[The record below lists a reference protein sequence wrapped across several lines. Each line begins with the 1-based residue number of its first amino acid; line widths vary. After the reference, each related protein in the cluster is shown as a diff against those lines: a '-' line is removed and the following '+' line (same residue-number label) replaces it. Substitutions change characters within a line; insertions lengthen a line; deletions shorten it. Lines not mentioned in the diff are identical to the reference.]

1 MKSFALRLI
10 VFLAVYGGAHSRLSA
25 APAKATPPDYNLSAH
40 VSGARY
46 DSAFPLN
53 QILTITVAAKHYEV
67 EGGTSS
73 AKAYMHGNGLLDTGD
88 YPAKLVLDSRKTP
101 FESIEEFEFFLPD
114 GTTRR
119 FNVIAQWE

>member
-1 MKSFALRLI
+1 M
-10 VFLAVYGGAHSRLSA
+10 AVYGGANASLAA
-25 APAKATPPDYNLSAH
+25 APAKPNSSDYNLSVH

-46 DSAFPLN
+46 SPNSDAHLID

-73 AKAYMHGNGLLDTGD
+73 AKVYVHGNGLLDPGD
-88 YPAKLVLDSRKTP
+88 YPAKLVTDTRKTP
-101 FESIEEFEFFLPD
+101 FESIEEFEFLLPD

-119 FNVIAQWE
+119 FGVIAQWE